1 MKRRMGEEGDTTG
14 RAKNS
19 ARQELGSSVAHSRR
33 FGPRPGRYLSLRHDT
48 RVDAFAR
55 VPPSQAK
62 TNPTPRLKTGADTR
76 LQQTTPSARRVLRP
90 ATYASR
96 PFAERLALFPPSRYS
111 REVTK
116 KVLFICTGNF
126 YRSRFA
132 EALFNF
138 HADQRK
144 LPWQAYSRGLA
155 IHWAEGFLSPFTEAA
170 LSQREIPLSYTG
182 PGRIQLTEKD
192 LESADLCI
200 ALDRAEHLDMMEQQ
214 FPHWTQRIQYWEV
227 PDMPATQ
234 PEKALPAIESQ
245 ILHLLD
251 HLPNEP

>member
-1 MKRRMGEEGDTTG
+1 VGHRPI
-14 RAKNS
+14 S
-19 ARQELGSSVAHSRR
+19 PSPHRR
-33 FGPRPGRYLSLRHDT
+33 F
-48 RVDAFAR
+48 A
-55 VPPSQAK
+55 VPPI
-62 TNPTPRLKTGADTR
+62 R
-76 LQQTTPSARRVLRP
+76 
-90 ATYASR
+90 
-96 PFAERLALFPPSRYS
+96 FAFFPPSRYS

-155 IHWAEGFLSPFTEAA
+155 IHWADGFLSPFTEAA
-170 LSQREIPLSYTG
+170 LSQREIPVSYTG

-200 ALDRAEHLDMMEQQ
+200 ALDRAEHLEMMEQQ
-214 FPHWTQRIQYWEV
+214 FPHWTQRVQYWEV
-227 PDMPATQ
+227 PDMPA
-234 PEKALPAIESQ
+234 ALPEVALPSIENK

>member
-1 MKRRMGEEGDTTG
+1 M
-14 RAKNS
+14 
-19 ARQELGSSVAHSRR
+19 
-33 FGPRPGRYLSLRHDT
+33 
-48 RVDAFAR
+48 
-55 VPPSQAK
+55 
-62 TNPTPRLKTGADTR
+62 
-76 LQQTTPSARRVLRP
+76 
-90 ATYASR
+90 
-96 PFAERLALFPPSRYS
+96 
-111 REVTK
+111 TK

-155 IHWAEGFLSPFTEAA
+155 IHWADGFLSPFTEAA
-170 LSQREIPLSYTG
+170 LSQRQIPVSYTG
-182 PGRIQLTEKD
+182 PARIQLTEKD

-200 ALDRAEHLDMMEQQ
+200 ALDRAEHLEMMEQQ
-214 FPHWTQRIQYWEV
+214 FPHWTQRVQYWEV
-227 PDMPATQ
+227 PDMPT
-234 PEKALPAIESQ
+234 ALPEVALPSIESQ

>member
-1 MKRRMGEEGDTTG
+1 LGLLGRPVPGQNKSHPAAQNRRGHPS
-14 RAKNS
+14 S
-19 ARQELGSSVAHSRR
+19 ANNTLGAPSFSPYRSP
-33 FGPRPGRYLSLRHDT
+33 PRG
-48 RVDAFAR
+48 
-55 VPPSQAK
+55 
-62 TNPTPRLKTGADTR
+62 
-76 LQQTTPSARRVLRP
+76 
-90 ATYASR
+90 
-96 PFAERLALFPPSRYS
+96 FAERRTPNAERFAFFPPSRYS

-155 IHWAEGFLSPFTEAA
+155 IHWADGFLSPFTEAA
-170 LSQREIPLSYTG
+170 LSQRDIPVSYTG

-200 ALDRAEHLDMMEQQ
+200 ALDRAEHLEMMEQQ
-214 FPHWTQRIQYWEV
+214 FPHWTQRVQYWEV
-227 PDMPATQ
+227 PDMPA
-234 PEKALPAIESQ
+234 ALPEEALPSIESQ